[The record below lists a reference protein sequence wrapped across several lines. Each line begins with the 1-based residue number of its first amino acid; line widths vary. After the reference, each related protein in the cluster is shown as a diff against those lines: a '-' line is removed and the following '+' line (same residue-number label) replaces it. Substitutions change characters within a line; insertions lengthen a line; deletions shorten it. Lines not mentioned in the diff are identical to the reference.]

1 MNAANKAMPAAESAS
16 LIVPA
21 RIEALSQCTEFVTAR
36 AVEAGFTPSRLC
48 EIELVVEEVVTNIC
62 RHGYDDQPGQVELRC
77 RRVDM
82 QRLMLEFIDG
92 GRPFDILAAPAP
104 DLTVDLD
111 QREPGGLG
119 VPLIRAMVDE
129 ASYKREGN
137 RNILRLIVRA
147 ER

>member
-1 MNAANKAMPAAESAS
+1 MNAASKAMPAAESAS

-21 RIEALSQCTEFVTAR
+21 KIDALSQCTEFVA
-36 AVEAGFTPSRLC
+36 ACSVEAGFTPSRLC

-62 RHGYDDQPGQVELRC
+62 RHGYDDQPGQMELRC
-77 RRVDM
+77 RPVDT
-82 QRLMLEFIDG
+82 QRLLLEFIDG

-119 VPLIRAMVDE
+119 VPLIRAIVDE
-129 ASYKREGN
+129 ASYNREAN

>member
-21 RIEALSQCTEFVTAR
+21 RIDALSQCTEFVTAR

-62 RHGYDDQPGQVELRC
+62 RHGYDDQPGQMELRC
-77 RRVDM
+77 RPVDT
-82 QRLMLEFIDG
+82 QRLLLEFIDG

>member
-1 MNAANKAMPAAESAS
+1 MNATSKAMPAAESAS

-21 RIEALSQCTEFVTAR
+21 KIDALLQCTEFVAAR
-36 AVEAGFTPSRLC
+36 AVETGFTPSRLC

-77 RRVDM
+77 RRVDA
-82 QRLMLEFIDG
+82 QRLLLEFIDC
-92 GRPFDILAAPAP
+92 GRPFDILAAPPP

-137 RNILRLIVRA
+137 QNILRLIVRA

>member
-1 MNAANKAMPAAESAS
+1 MNAANKPAAESAS

-21 RIEALSQCTEFVTAR
+21 RIDDLSQCTEFVAAR

-62 RHGYDDQPGQVELRC
+62 RHGYDDQPGQMELRC
-77 RRVDM
+77 RPVDT
-82 QRLMLEFIDG
+82 QRLVLEFIDG

>member
-1 MNAANKAMPAAESAS
+1 MNATNKAMPAAESAS

-21 RIEALSQCTEFVTAR
+21 RIDALPQCTEFVTAR

-48 EIELVVEEVVTNIC
+48 EIELVVEEVVANIC

-77 RRVDM
+77 RRVDT
-82 QRLMLEFIDG
+82 QRLLLEFIDG
-92 GRPFDILAAPAP
+92 GRPFDILAVPPP
-104 DLTVDLD
+104 DLTVELD

-129 ASYKREGN
+129 ATYKREGN

>member
-21 RIEALSQCTEFVTAR
+21 RIDVLSQCTEFVTAR

-62 RHGYDDQPGQVELRC
+62 RHGYDDQPGQMELRC
-77 RRVDM
+77 RPVDT
-82 QRLMLEFIDG
+82 QRLLLEFIDG